1 MKNQKNSKKPSPQSL
16 LYAFESFGLE
26 ASERELDEAL
36 VAAGED
42 PNILLKE
49 AGAAIHRAMLDA
61 KNVAGSCERETAT
74 INPVALH
81 RGLQTLVSLLRR
93 KKGLSEEELAES
105 ANVDLDEIRKIEL
118 ESDFAPS
125 PRTIYQL
132 ERFFELKPRTLALI
146 SGSITSHSSEFTE
159 GVLQFAAHS
168 KEIGKL
174 NREEKK
180 LLNEFVRFLSDELKK
195 RG

>member
-16 LYAFESFGLE
+16 LYAFESFGLD

-36 VAAGED
+36 IAAGEN
-42 PNILLKE
+42 PNELLKE
-49 AGAAIHRAMLDA
+49 AGAAIHRALLDA
-61 KNVAGSCERETAT
+61 KSVAGTSERKT
-74 INPVALH
+74 IAVSPVALH

-105 ANVDLDEIRKIEL
+105 ARVDLDEVKRIEL
-118 ESDFAPS
+118 DSDFTPS

-132 ERFFELKPRTLALI
+132 ERFFELEPRTLALI
-146 SGSITSHSSEFTE
+146 SGSITAHSSEFTE

-195 RG
+195 RD